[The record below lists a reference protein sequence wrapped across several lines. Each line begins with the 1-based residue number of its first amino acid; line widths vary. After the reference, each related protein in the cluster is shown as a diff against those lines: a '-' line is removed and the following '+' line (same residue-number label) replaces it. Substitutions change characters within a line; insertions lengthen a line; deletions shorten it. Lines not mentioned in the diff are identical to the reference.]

1 MMPGF
6 LASLVAA
13 ALIGFLSL
21 SCLRWRQAEPL
32 RSRVLLVSLAAG
44 MGLGLSS
51 AVFFLWLCLA
61 GAPSSRFPVSE
72 FGVVIALAGVAFHVR
87 THRGPGGRP
96 PLTEDATM
104 APPSQPLLSLALW
117 LSAGCATIAFLAQSA
132 ASPQGGWDAWMTWNM
147 HARAIYRGGDHW
159 RAVLTGL
166 PAWSHPDYPLLVPA
180 SVARIWTYMG
190 QATQLAPVTVAL
202 LFTFAT
208 VGLLFAS
215 VARLRSRTQGGL
227 AALVLLATK
236 FFILQGASQF
246 ADVPF
251 GFFMLATFAL
261 LALSE
266 VWTEDRPRLLA
277 LAGVSAGLAAWTKNE
292 GLLLL
297 PAVLLGYGLVVGRA
311 RGWRTS
317 LSDVRA
323 FAIGLAP
330 VLALVVG
337 FKIWLAPAND
347 LMSDQGL
354 RQTAARLFE
363 GSRYVQVAG
372 GLVQGFLEVSVQ
384 GILALLLVGY
394 LFCAGPAP
402 AGSPRLGARI
412 AIATLSLVLAGYV
425 AVLLTAPA
433 PLLATNIRSINRLLL
448 QLWPSV
454 LLAYFL
460 SIRTAEE
467 AGLFGSRLSQA
478 DRAARGPD
486 RSLLPLS
493 EAS

>member
-13 ALIGFLSL
+13 VLIGLLSL
-21 SCLRWRQAEPL
+21 GCLRWSQAEVL
-32 RSRVLLVSLAAG
+32 RSRVLLVSLAVG

-51 AVFFLWLCLA
+51 AVFFLWLCLV
-61 GAPSSRFPVSE
+61 GAPSSGFPLSE
-72 FGVVIALAGVAFHVR
+72 LGVLILLGSVALHAR
-87 THRGPGGRP
+87 RQRRLRP
-96 PLTEDATM
+96 RPSVTEDA
-104 APPSQPLLSLALW
+104 AVSPPNHPLLSLALW
-117 LSAGCATIAFLAQSA
+117 LSTGCATMAFLAHSA

-190 QATQLAPVTVAL
+190 EATQLAPVTVAL

-208 VGLLFAS
+208 VALLYAS
-215 VARLRSRTQGGL
+215 VSRLRSRTQGAL
-227 AALVLLATK
+227 AALVLLGTK
-236 FFILQGASQF
+236 FFILQGTSQF

-261 LALSE
+261 LALPG
-266 VWTEDRPRLLA
+266 VWPDDRPRLLA
-277 LAGVSAGLAAWTKNE
+277 LAGVTAGLAAWTKNE

-297 PAVLLGYGLVVGRA
+297 PAVLLGYGLVIVRA
-311 RGWRTS
+311 RGWPTG
-317 LSDVRA
+317 LSDARA

-330 VLALVVG
+330 VLALVVC
-337 FKIWLAPAND
+337 FKIWLAPPND
-347 LMSDQGL
+347 LMSDQGF
-354 RQTAARLFE
+354 RQTADRLLE
-363 GSRYVQVAG
+363 GSRYLQVAG
-372 GLVQGFLEVSVQ
+372 GLTRGFLEVSVQ
-384 GILALLLVGY
+384 GILGLLLGGY
-394 LFCAGPAP
+394 FFCARPAAGGP
-402 AGSPRLGARI
+402 SRLGARI
-412 AIATLSLVLAGYV
+412 AITALSLVLAGYV
-425 AVLLTAPA
+425 TVLLTAPA

-448 QLWPSV
+448 QLWPSA

-460 SIRTAEE
+460 RIRTVEE
-467 AGLFGSRLSQA
+467 AGLLGPRLSQA
-478 DRAARGPD
+478 GSAVRGSDRG
-486 RSLLPLS
+486 LLPLS

>member
-13 ALIGFLSL
+13 VLIGLLSL
-21 SCLRWRQAEPL
+21 SCLRWRQAEVL

-61 GAPSSRFPVSE
+61 GAPSSGFPLSE
-72 FGVVIALAGVAFHVR
+72 LGVLILLATVALH
-87 THRGPGGRP
+87 GRRQRRRHP
-96 PLTEDATM
+96 RASVTEDAV
-104 APPSQPLLSLALW
+104 APPNHPLLSLALW
-117 LSAGCATIAFLAQSA
+117 LSAGCATMAFLARSA

-190 QATQLAPVTVAL
+190 EATQLAPVTVAL

-208 VGLLFAS
+208 VGLLYAS
-215 VARLRSRTQGGL
+215 VSQLRSRTQGAL
-227 AALVLLATK
+227 AALVLLGTK
-236 FFILQGASQF
+236 FFILQGTSQF

-261 LALSE
+261 LALPE
-266 VWTEDRPRLLA
+266 VWPDDRPRLLV
-277 LAGVSAGLAAWTKNE
+277 LAGVAAGSAAWTKNE

-297 PAVLLGYGLVVGRA
+297 PAVLLGYGLVVVRA
-311 RGWRTS
+311 RGWPTG
-317 LSDVRA
+317 LSDARA

-330 VLALVVG
+330 VLALVVC
-337 FKIWLAPAND
+337 FKIWLAPPND
-347 LMSDQGL
+347 LMSDHGF
-354 RQTAARLFE
+354 RQTAARLLE
-363 GSRYVQVAG
+363 GSRYFQVAG
-372 GLVQGFLEVSVQ
+372 GLTRGFLEVSVQ
-384 GILALLLVGY
+384 GVLALLLGGY
-394 LFCAGPAP
+394 LFCAGLAA
-402 AGSPRLGARI
+402 AGPSRLGARI
-412 AIATLSLVLAGYV
+412 AITALSLVLAGYV
-425 AVLLTAPA
+425 AVLLTAPT

-448 QLWPSV
+448 QLWPSA

-467 AGLFGSRLSQA
+467 AGLFGPRLSQA
-478 DRAARGPD
+478 DIAVRDSD